1 MKLIDKQLL
10 DDISRQA
17 KQSDRLRVERG
28 DGFLFHQESE
38 LKIIN
43 L

>member
-17 KQSDRLRVERG
+17 QKSDRLRMKLMRDMLTV
-28 DGFLFHQESE
+28 
-38 LKIIN
+38 
-43 L
+43 